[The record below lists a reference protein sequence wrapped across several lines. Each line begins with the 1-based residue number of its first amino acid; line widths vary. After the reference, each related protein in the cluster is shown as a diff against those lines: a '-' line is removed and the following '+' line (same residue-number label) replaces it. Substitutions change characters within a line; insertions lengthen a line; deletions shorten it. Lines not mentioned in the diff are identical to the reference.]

1 MVGQASP
8 QPREGGVVLRRPAAA
23 IGGFY
28 ATSLDSVR
36 FAFRRPF
43 QVREFLRQSWFIAG
57 VCLAPT
63 LLMSIPFCVIT
74 VFQLNQLLIELG
86 GADLSGAGAGL
97 GVVREIAP
105 LVSALV
111 VAGSGATAICA
122 DLGARRIREEIDAVR
137 ALGLHP
143 VHRLVVPRVLAATV
157 VALCLNG
164 MVTLVGLLA
173 GYVFSV
179 YVQHASPGLFTANL
193 TLLVGPKDF
202 LVSEFKAAVFGLL
215 AGLVA
220 CHLGLTAKGGPK
232 GVGDA
237 VNQTVVCGFLL
248 LFLANSLIT
257 ALFLRS

>member
-1 MVGQASP
+1 M
-8 QPREGGVVLRRPAAA
+8 LRKPAAA
-23 IGGFY
+23 LGGFY

-36 FAFRRPF
+36 FAFHRPF
-43 QVREFLRQSWFIAG
+43 QTREFLAQAWFIAG

-63 LLMSIPFCVIT
+63 LLMSVPFCVIT

-122 DLGARRIREEIDAVR
+122 DLGARQIREEIDAVR
-137 ALGLHP
+137 TLGLHP
-143 VHRLVVPRVLAATV
+143 VHRLVVPRLLAATV
-157 VALCLNG
+157 VALGLNG
-164 MVTLVGLLA
+164 MVTLFGLLA
-173 GYVFSV
+173 GYFFSV
-179 YVQHASPGLFTANL
+179 YVQHASPGLFAANL
-193 TLLVGPKDF
+193 TLLTGPR
-202 LVSEFKAAVFGLL
+202 LCRQRIQERRLRPARR
-215 AGLVA
+215 A
-220 CHLGLTAKGGPK
+220 CRLPLGLTAKGGPK

-237 VNQTVVCGFLL
+237 VNQTVVCSFLL

>member
-1 MVGQASP
+1 M
-8 QPREGGVVLRRPAAA
+8 LRKPAAA

-43 QVREFLRQSWFIAG
+43 QTREFLGQAWFIAG

-137 ALGLHP
+137 VLGLHP

-179 YVQHASPGLFTANL
+179 YVQHASPGLFAANL
-193 TLLVGPKDF
+193 TLLTGPKDF
-202 LVSEFKAAVFGLL
+202 IVSEFKSAVFGLL